1 MKAVS
6 RRFKAPSQ
14 GGSMATDC
22 ITQVTFQ
29 GDGFAKPVVARFD
42 QPQASTDGGLVLV
55 KALDTQLG
63 LSERVAA
70 CLDDAREPG
79 KVRHETV
86 ELLQQR
92 VFGLCGGYADCNDAA
107 RLVHDPI
114 HKLMVG
120 RDPLTG
126 LGLASQ
132 PTLSRFENAVTAREL
147 RAMTHVLAD
156 TVIAQQR
163 RRLHGRATRITLDLD
178 PTDDPTHGQ
187 QEFAFF
193 NGHYDTWCYL
203 PVVATV
209 TFNDEPA
216 QFAVAAVLRPGKA
229 PAGLGARGILRALL
243 RKLRAAFPAATFR
256 VRLDGGFASAKLF
269 TFLEREQVDYV
280 VAMPNNRRL
289 DKRARRLMGR
299 ARVLSRQTGET
310 AHLYGETR
318 YAAKSW
324 ARRRRVIIKAE
335 VVRHPGRAPKNN
347 PRFVVTNLTAPPA
360 VVYALYC
367 QRGDVENRLKE
378 LHHGLEMDRT
388 SCSRFLANQFRIL
401 LTLAAYILFQE
412 LRHRTAATAATQVTT
427 LRERVVKLAVWVE
440 RSARRIV
447 LHLPQAFP
455 WLSTWR
461 QLARAVGAT
470 S

>member
-1 MKAVS
+1 
-6 RRFKAPSQ
+6 
-14 GGSMATDC
+14 MATDC

-29 GDGFAKPVVARFD
+29 GDGFTKPVVARFD
-42 QPQASTDGGLVLV
+42 LPDASADGGLVLV
-55 KALDTQLG
+55 KALDTAMG
-63 LSERVAA
+63 LTWRLAA
-70 CLDDAREPG
+70 CLEDAREPG
-79 KVRHETV
+79 KVLHETR

-114 HKLMVG
+114 HKLVLD

-132 PTLSRFENAVTAREL
+132 PTLSRFENGVSAREL

-163 RRLHGRATRITLDLD
+163 QRLKGRARRIIIDLD

-216 QFAVAAVLRPGKA
+216 QFAVASVLRPGKA
-229 PAGLGARGILRALL
+229 PASLGARGILRGLL
-243 RKLRAAFPAATFR
+243 RKLRGAFPGATFC
-256 VRLDGGFASAKLF
+256 VRLDGGFATPKLF
-269 TFLEREQVDYV
+269 LFLEREHVEYV
-280 VAMPNNRRL
+280 VAMASNRRL
-289 DKRARRLMGR
+289 EKRAQRLMGR
-299 ARVLSRQTGET
+299 ARVLSRQTGQT

-318 YAAKSW
+318 YAAKKW
-324 ARRRRVIIKAE
+324 TRKRRVIIKAE

-347 PRFVVTNLTAPPA
+347 PRFVVTNLPDRPPT
-360 VVYALYC
+360 VYEFYC

-378 LHHGLEMDRT
+378 LHYGLEMDRT
-388 SCSRFLANQFRIL
+388 SCSKFRANQFRVL

-412 LRHRTAATAATQVTT
+412 LRRRAARTVCADAQVTT
-427 LRERVVKLAVWVE
+427 LRERLIKLAVWVE

-447 LHLPQAFP
+447 LHLPLSFP
-455 WLSTWR
+455 WLPTWR
-461 QLARAVGAT
+461 QLACAVGGT
-470 S
+470 P